1 MGERSGHK
9 ELRRRTKG
17 DQTPREQLTKGLFN
31 TLNHAKEEDDLEQRD
46 ALLEELRHLRADY
59 PDDPEVR
66 EQLDN

>member
-1 MGERSGHK
+1 
-9 ELRRRTKG
+9 
-17 DQTPREQLTKGLFN
+17 LTKGLFN